1 MVKNAPYGDNY
12 RHGAVKNRTQVYN
25 PHNQRWTKIDK
36 ETNLFVDQKANREPF
51 KRVREEKVNEPNN
64 VGDFES
70 MEKEFKGAEN

>member
-51 KRVREEKVNEPNN
+51 KRVRK
-64 VGDFES
+64 
-70 MEKEFKGAEN
+70 KK